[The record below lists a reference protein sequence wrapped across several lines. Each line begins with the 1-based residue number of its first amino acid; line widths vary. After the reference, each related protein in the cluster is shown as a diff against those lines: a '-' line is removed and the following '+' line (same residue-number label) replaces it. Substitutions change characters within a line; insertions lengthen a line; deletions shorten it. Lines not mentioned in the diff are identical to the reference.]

1 VPVSAGQ
8 WVNEQRMKTSVN
20 AGEESL
26 PPERKVVWDLKASAE
41 HGCGSEKQVFEVEK
55 MIDRPSDGRKTTNI
69 ASNGNPG

>member
-41 HGCGSEKQVFEVEK
+41 HGCGSEKQFLK
-55 MIDRPSDGRKTTNI
+55 LKK
-69 ASNGNPG
+69 